1 MASSSGIFTK
11 LPLALRQSLE
21 KGECVLFVGAGIGS
35 HYKRSDGTA
44 VPDAKQLATNLIKHF
59 KLNIDPSTDLVRVA
73 QLVEI
78 RASRDELDAFIKKA
92 LTNIEPDE
100 HVQWLT
106 TFKWRSIFTTNYDM
120 GLERAYSLTENAAQK
135 PIPISRHF

>member
-1 MASSSGIFTK
+1 MQSRSVRNHGQSEPTEWRWVLASSSGIFTK

-44 VPDAKQLATNLIKHF
+44 VPDAKQLATDLIKHF

-78 RASRDELDAFIKKA
+78 RASRDELVTLSSRRRLQI
-92 LTNIEPDE
+92 LNQMNTSN
-100 HVQWLT
+100 
-106 TFKWRSIFTTNYDM
+106 
-120 GLERAYSLTENAAQK
+120 G
-135 PIPISRHF
+135 SRHLDGDRSLLRTMTWD